1 MIKNFE
7 NFVNDS
13 ETINEG
19 FIDNILAG
27 LESGISGYRAKR
39 RANDEVD
46 KETMNI
52 LRGESEVSV
61 TTQLAVLVSKLIR
74 RSAMFADRFS
84 EGKVINNLD
93 LSIADVEMLEEM
105 LAKIKEL
112 LPQYCEEQNRY

>member
-27 LESGISGYRAKR
+27 IESGISGYKANRH
-39 RANDEVD
+39 ANDEVD
-46 KETMNI
+46 RETMKI

-61 TTQLAVLVSKLIR
+61 GTQMAVLVSKLIR
-74 RSAMFADRFS
+74 KSARFADRFS
-84 EGKVINNLD
+84 ENKIGSD
-93 LSIADVEMLEEM
+93 DVLAMNDIEMMEEM
-105 LAKIKEL
+105 IARIKEL
-112 LPQYCEEQNRY
+112 LPQYCEELPHR

>member
-27 LESGISGYRAKR
+27 LESGIIGYRANR

-93 LSIADVEMLEEM
+93 LSITDVEMLEEM

>member
-27 LESGISGYRAKR
+27 LESGISGYRANR

>member
-27 LESGISGYRAKR
+27 LESGISGYRANR
-39 RANDEVD
+39 HANDEVD

>member
-27 LESGISGYRAKR
+27 LESGISGYRANR

-46 KETMNI
+46 KETRNI